1 MRKTTMPRPL
11 SRQAGIT
18 LLELLV
24 VLVILAVI
32 AGFAARPLLNVLGGA
47 KSDAAAIK
55 LEGLIEVLDLYRL
68 EVGHYPSEQD
78 GLEALF
84 ERPAGAEVWNGPYVR
99 KREQLLDP
107 WNRLYLYR
115 YPGDNGDFDL
125 YSLGA
130 DGIEGGDDED
140 ADVTSW

>member
-24 VLVILAVI
+24 VLVILALI
-32 AGFAARPLLNVLGGA
+32 AGFAARPLINVLSGA
-47 KSDAAAIK
+47 KADAAAIK
-55 LEGLIEVLDLYRL
+55 LEGLIEVLDLYSL

-84 ERPAGAEVWNGPYVR
+84 ERPPGAEAWNGPYVR
-99 KREQLLDP
+99 KREHLLDP

-125 YSLGA
+125 WSLGA